1 MAALTE
7 VERLAVLAAIHHAE
21 VRARRS
27 RDRLLRRYPTS
38 TATDQLEERI
48 TLLASAKSKLSHP
61 STPTITNYCADCGG
75 SGHGCCQATVMY

>member
-38 TATDQLEERI
+38 TATDGGRPVAAGS
-48 TLLASAKSKLSHP
+48 LASATKVASH
-61 STPTITNYCADCGG
+61 SASSRC
-75 SGHGCCQATVMY
+75 SRSHRR